1 MLKTLFIN
9 QRENQ
14 TDVTAD
20 SKDSPKDKPTCRSE
34 ILKWMCKWKQNSS
47 LNNGVKEVNQTS
59 TSLEKKVYVSWQEI
73 FCIAFN
79 YLQLTEL

>member
-20 SKDSPKDKPTCRSE
+20 SKDSPKDKLTCRSE
-34 ILKWMCKWKQNSS
+34 ILK
-47 LNNGVKEVNQTS
+47 
-59 TSLEKKVYVSWQEI
+59 
-73 FCIAFN
+73 
-79 YLQLTEL
+79 